1 MAVAVLLG
9 FAAPA
14 SATVPPAPTFA
25 SATVD
30 GKTLKVTFSQNLDT
44 NSRPL
49 GNQMWVTATKDG
61 TSRGIN
67 GGAANR
73 VSISG
78 KTVTM
83 TLVSEIVHGETVV
96 MYYRKA
102 DHPTSVPL
110 RGAAGAEVANFSN
123 QPVSNNSGVPRLSRA
138 AITADNLTKLRLYF
152 DRVLLYSQTPVPLSA
167 FTVKKTPSGG
177 TQANV
182 PLTGLGVWTLG
193 AAVELTLASAVA
205 LTDAV
210 TVSYTKPTD
219 DSQPRIQSAAGGEAA
234 SFTDQAV
241 TVSSNRRPVY
251 SGPGLA
257 HITIPIPPLSYRS
270 HPFARSGFS
279 DPDGDALT
287 HSITTS
293 RSDVFADGTPTLAAN
308 LIIVRI
314 KGNCALKA
322 LHPQPPRYMVTKV
335 TLTATDTHGDS
346 ESVFRDYVTDW
357 NPGSCPVFKSAYV
370 DGTTLTLTVERET
383 SSRYRWSIGGPSIKI
398 KAGPAGETKTAVAL
412 AGSVFFIG
420 PDITVDGKTTTTIT
434 FRLARSISPGQ
445 EATISYDPKDDA
457 NPNLQV
463 FTDEEV
469 MVADA
474 PPAFASAEV
483 AADGRTLTVTFDEN
497 LNTASAP
504 AGSVFHASVTRAGGG
519 VWETQGQGTATISG
533 ATAAVTL
540 VGRVGPGSTVKVS
553 YARPSANPLE
563 DADGNDV
570 ANFTF
575 KPVTNNALP
584 FTTLSKAR
592 LHSDRTRLV
601 LLFDKELAA
610 AANLANSA
618 FAATRVPG
626 DGGTEVDAPLST
638 TAPSISGRRVTLT
651 LASAV
656 PSNDGIKV
664 SYTRPTTGTGNSIKS
679 TAGGE
684 ADSFSDQWAHA
695 NEAPIFVP
703 GVIPPDTPNDQDD
716 SVNVSP
722 GESASLPFAW
732 SGFVDQDGDAMTQ
745 SITTG
750 RPDVLADS
758 PSLSR
763 DHLWVQH
770 KSYCAMKALSPTV
783 ADNHV
788 TTVTLTVTDPY
799 DESASATRRY
809 LTDYL
814 ATVCPALK
822 SAEVRGTALTLTYEH
837 LVADNLPSDLTKEE
851 FTVKV
856 GETEVAVTGISA
868 GTVTTPTAGT
878 TATKPFTLT
887 LAEEVWAGE
896 GQTVTV
902 SYDPADA
909 DFHDAPV
916 FTDQAV
922 TIGTTNRRPTVT
934 AAETTRNLPPRS
946 LTSFEVDVADPDIP
960 SGLEIIVPG
969 DTATNPA
976 NAVTVTLSAD
986 RADVGESLYYAAGR
1000 VYFQLLDLGPLC
1012 ELTPRPDADFETV
1025 VTVTATDSAGAS
1037 GQATATYRTSWG
1049 PDANCRP
1056 SLASESPATVDRRT
1070 LTLNFYN
1077 LHGTLDE
1084 DSEPAATDFAV
1095 TVAGIALGVSG
1106 VDVSGSA
1113 VVLTL
1118 TSAVKKGETVT
1129 VSYTANA
1136 SRPIRFLGGG
1146 DPAESFTDQA
1156 VDNATAQAPA
1166 LEGAVVVGATLT
1178 LLYDEAL
1185 DETSVPAT
1193 GDFAV
1198 TVAESARGVSGV
1210 AVSGATVALTLASAV
1225 TAGQAV
1231 TVSYTKGTN
1240 PIRDTHANHYEAADL
1255 SEEAV
1260 DNHTGDT
1267 TKPRLLSATVQG
1279 ATITLTYDEL
1289 LDPAHEPPPGHF
1301 LVHDSS
1307 PSDGEPTVTGVA
1319 VSGRTV
1325 QVTLASAVTEAQV
1338 ATLDLTYNT
1347 DPQNLDTAIQDFAG
1361 NIGPLINTSVNVP
1374 PGVKLTY
1381 GGPDILQPPGGGG
1394 SPTGGGGSPTGG
1406 GGSPAGGGG
1415 SPAGGGQTPSAGAP
1429 VASAGADLDVDPGAS
1444 VTLDGTGSTDP
1455 DDDALTY
1462 SWTRLSGPAAA
1473 LSGANAAQA
1482 SFTAPEEPGDLVFHL
1497 TVTDPGGLSDS
1508 DQVTVTVR
1516 DL

>member
-1 MAVAVLLG
+1 MTVPDLGRYKPQRPSNSGGGRSVVRFRWPAQGPRAFGAPAAALVAVVALLG

-14 SATVPPAPTFA
+14 SAVAPTVS

-30 GKTLKVTFSQNLDT
+30 GTTLKVTFSQDLDT

-49 GNQMWVTATKDG
+49 GNQMWVTATLAG
-61 TSRGIN
+61 ASRNIN

-83 TLVSEIVHGETVV
+83 TLVSGIVHGETVV

-110 RGAAGAEVANFSN
+110 RGAAGAEVADFSD
-123 QPVSNNSGVPRLSRA
+123 QRVSNSSGVPRLSRA
-138 AITADNLTKLRLYF
+138 AITADNLKKLRLYF
-152 DRVLLYSQTPVPLSA
+152 DRALLDSQAPVPISA

-177 TQANV
+177 TEATA
-182 PLTGLGVWTLG
+182 PLSGGGFMSGTE
-193 AAVELTLASAVA
+193 VELTLASAVTV
-205 LTDAV
+205 TDAV

-219 DSQPRIQSAAGGEAA
+219 ASQPRIQSAAGGDAA
-234 SFTDQAV
+234 AFTDQAV
-241 TVSSNRRPVY
+241 TVTSNRRPVY
-251 SGPGLA
+251 SGPGAIHL
-257 HITIPIPPLSYRS
+257 TIPIPPLDFRS
-270 HPFARSGFS
+270 NPFAWSGFS

-293 RSDVFADGTPTLAAN
+293 RSDVFADGTPKLRSN
-308 LIIVRI
+308 LIIVQI
-314 KGNCALKA
+314 KGDCALKT
-322 LHPQPPRYMVTKV
+322 LHPQPPRYMITNV

-346 ESVFRDYVTDW
+346 ASVLRDYTTDW

-383 SSRYRWSIGGPSIKI
+383 SSRYPWSIGGPSIKI
-398 KAGPAGETKTAVAL
+398 KAGAAGETKTAVGL
-412 AGSVFFIG
+412 AGFVFFIG

-434 FRLARSISPGQ
+434 FPLARSISPGQ
-445 EATISYDPKDDA
+445 EATISYVPADA
-457 NPNLQV
+457 DNPNLQV

-469 MVADA
+469 TVADA

-483 AADGRTLTVTFDEN
+483 AADGRTLTMTFDEN

-519 VWETQGQGTATISG
+519 VWHTQGKGTATISG
-533 ATAAVTL
+533 TTAAVTL

-553 YARPSANPLE
+553 YVRPSANPLE

-584 FTTLSKAR
+584 FTTLSKAK

-626 DGGTEVDAPLST
+626 GGGTEVDAPLST

-656 PSNDGIKV
+656 PDDDGIKV

-684 ADSFSDQWAHA
+684 ADSFSDQWARA
-695 NEAPIFVP
+695 NRAPIFVP
-703 GVIPPDTPNDQDD
+703 EVIPPDTRNDQDD

-722 GESASLPFAW
+722 GDTSSLPFAW

-758 PSLSR
+758 PSLSG
-763 DHLWVQH
+763 HLLWVQH

-837 LVADNLPSDLTKEE
+837 LVADNLPSGLTKEE

-896 GQTVTV
+896 GQPVTV

-934 AAETTRNLPPRS
+934 VTPTTGNLPRAVE
-946 LTSFEVDVADPDIP
+946 TGFAVNVADPDIP

-986 RADVGESLYYAAGR
+986 RADVAESL
-1000 VYFQLLDLGPLC
+1000 
-1012 ELTPRPDADFETV
+1012 
-1025 VTVTATDSAGAS
+1025 
-1037 GQATATYRTSWG
+1037 
-1049 PDANCRP
+1049 
-1056 SLASESPATVDRRT
+1056 
-1070 LTLNFYN
+1070 
-1077 LHGTLDE
+1077 
-1084 DSEPAATDFAV
+1084 
-1095 TVAGIALGVSG
+1095 
-1106 VDVSGSA
+1106 
-1113 VVLTL
+1113 
-1118 TSAVKKGETVT
+1118 
-1129 VSYTANA
+1129 
-1136 SRPIRFLGGG
+1136 
-1146 DPAESFTDQA
+1146 
-1156 VDNATAQAPA
+1156 
-1166 LEGAVVVGATLT
+1166 
-1178 LLYDEAL
+1178 
-1185 DETSVPAT
+1185 
-1193 GDFAV
+1193 
-1198 TVAESARGVSGV
+1198 
-1210 AVSGATVALTLASAV
+1210 
-1225 TAGQAV
+1225 
-1231 TVSYTKGTN
+1231 
-1240 PIRDTHANHYEAADL
+1240 
-1255 SEEAV
+1255 
-1260 DNHTGDT
+1260 
-1267 TKPRLLSATVQG
+1267 
-1279 ATITLTYDEL
+1279 
-1289 LDPAHEPPPGHF
+1289 
-1301 LVHDSS
+1301 
-1307 PSDGEPTVTGVA
+1307 
-1319 VSGRTV
+1319 
-1325 QVTLASAVTEAQV
+1325 
-1338 ATLDLTYNT
+1338 
-1347 DPQNLDTAIQDFAG
+1347 
-1361 NIGPLINTSVNVP
+1361 
-1374 PGVKLTY
+1374 
-1381 GGPDILQPPGGGG
+1381 
-1394 SPTGGGGSPTGG
+1394 
-1406 GGSPAGGGG
+1406 
-1415 SPAGGGQTPSAGAP
+1415 
-1429 VASAGADLDVDPGAS
+1429 
-1444 VTLDGTGSTDP
+1444 
-1455 DDDALTY
+1455 
-1462 SWTRLSGPAAA
+1462 
-1473 LSGANAAQA
+1473 
-1482 SFTAPEEPGDLVFHL
+1482 
-1497 TVTDPGGLSDS
+1497 
-1508 DQVTVTVR
+1508 
-1516 DL
+1516 